1 MLSRSVDSSWAKEL
15 IVALNGEAETP
26 AKGWL
31 TSEEIAEQLAV
42 KRPQATKHIG
52 VLRSRG
58 LILERQY
65 RRIVNTKYAIV
76 RKVMHYKLLKDAT
89 PQERAEFGGKEAMSL
104 KNQLQAQSEGKIFN
118 KNHKKRLTDLA

>member
-31 TSEEIAEQLAV
+31 TSEEVAEQLAV

-52 VLRSRG
+52 VLRGRG
-58 LILERQY
+58 LLLERQY

-89 PQERAEFGGKEAMSL
+89 PQERAEFGGKEAMRL
-104 KNQLQAQSEGKIFN
+104 KNELQAQSERKIFN
-118 KNHKKRLTDLA
+118 KNNKKRLTDLA

>member
-31 TSEEIAEQLAV
+31 TSEEIAEQLSV

-76 RKVMHYKLLKDAT
+76 RKVMHYKLCKDAT
-89 PQERAEFGGKEAMSL
+89 PEERQDFGGNEAMSL
-104 KNQLQAQSEGKIFN
+104 KNPLQAQSERKIF
-118 KNHKKRLTDLA
+118 KKSVKKRLTKIR

>member
-1 MLSRSVDSSWAKEL
+1 MLLRSVNTSWAKEL

-31 TSEEIAEQLAV
+31 TSDEVAEQLGV
-42 KRPQATKHIG
+42 KRPQAIKHIG

-58 LILERQY
+58 LLLERQY
-65 RRIVNTKYAIV
+65 QRIVNTKYAIV

-89 PQERAEFGGKEAMSL
+89 PQERAELGGKEAMSL
-104 KNQLQAQSEGKIFN
+104 KNQLQAQSDRKIFD
-118 KNHKKRLTDLA
+118 KNVKKRLTKIR